1 MKEIDK
7 TQNKTKHMITML
19 SNPYV
24 SVGGSF
30 GGNQSWFET
39 LENKKRG
46 ERIRDYGCGL
56 IAVGDIIL
64 YITGYDIINETAA
77 IKSEGKQTV
86 VSGAELDS
94 ETYRDYILSIEKK
107 FFHVLPKMGISGPVL
122 SWGMNLYFW
131 MHRKEIKKIT
141 GSKYHS
147 RWFVR
152 PKKLLER
159 IKEMLSNDI
168 PVLFSVGPGFFHKDR
183 LPLYNKTQEAGKLI
197 FKPVQRTKDHYMII
211 TGVLEGEKTMLEISS
226 WGTKYYIS
234 FDEYKKY
241 IKKCDNYL
249 FSNILYIKKR

>member
-24 SVGGSF
+24 SVSGSF
-30 GGNQSWFET
+30 GGNQSWFES

-56 IAVGDIIL
+56 IGVGDIIL
-64 YITGYDIINETAA
+64 YITGNDIINETAA
-77 IKSEGKQTV
+77 AQPEGKRTV
-86 VSGAELDS
+86 VPGGELDS

-183 LPLYNKTQEAGKLI
+183 LPLYNKT
-197 FKPVQRTKDHYMII
+197 H
-211 TGVLEGEKTMLEISS
+211 EID
-226 WGTKYYIS
+226 T
-234 FDEYKKY
+234 EE
-241 IKKCDNYL
+241 
-249 FSNILYIKKR
+249 